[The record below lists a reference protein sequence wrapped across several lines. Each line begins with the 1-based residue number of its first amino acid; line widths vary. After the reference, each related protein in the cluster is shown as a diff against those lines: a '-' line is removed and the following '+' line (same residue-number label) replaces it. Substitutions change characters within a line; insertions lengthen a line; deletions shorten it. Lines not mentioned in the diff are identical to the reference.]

1 MFYDLSGETQ
11 MTTSPIKLYFV
22 AGERS
27 GDTHGADLI
36 AALKR
41 RGVAVEFRGMGG
53 PKMIAEGGEMI
64 EDWVEEAGVV
74 GLWEVVKNY
83 GYFRGK
89 MDQVVDEVTEWQP
102 DVIVPVD
109 YPGFNLRLAKR
120 LRAESLQSKIVYYI
134 SPQVWAWN
142 RGRIPKM
149 AAWLDRMLCIFPF
162 EKALYEESGLK
173 TDFVGHPL
181 VEQLEAVAAEP
192 VERETKLIGL
202 FPGSRLREV
211 SALFGDMVGA
221 VDRLGDEYSD
231 WRVVAVAAS
240 EKVAATMRDELV
252 RQGMVERVAITIGD
266 SHGWMQRSTFGVV
279 ASGTATLEAAV
290 FCMPYCL
297 VYRVATATF
306 LAAKFLM
313 KVPYLGIVN
322 ILAGKS
328 VVEEFLQRDLSAKK
342 LSEWMMRMASNP
354 QVRESLQTELTV
366 TMSKLGTGGAAE
378 RAADA
383 ILSEIDR
390 PFGNTQ

>member
-1 MFYDLSGETQ
+1 
-11 MTTSPIKLYFV
+11 MTTNPIKLYFV

-36 AALKR
+36 HALNR

-53 PKMIAEGGEMI
+53 PKMIAAGGEKI

-74 GLWEVVKNY
+74 GLWEVIKNY

-89 MDQVVDEVTEWQP
+89 MEQVVDEVTKWQP

-120 LRAESLQSKIVYYI
+120 LRGEPLKSKIVYYI

-149 AAWLDRMLCIFPF
+149 ATWLDRMLCIFPF

-181 VEQLEAVAAEP
+181 VEKLEEIAANP
-192 VERETKLIGL
+192 VKRESKLIGL

-211 SALFGDMVGA
+211 SALFADMVGA
-221 VDRLGDEYSD
+221 VSRLGDECSD

-240 EKVAATMRDELV
+240 EKVADAMRDELE
-252 RQGMVERVAITIGD
+252 RQGLGERVAISVGD
-266 SHGWMQRSTFGVV
+266 SHGWMQRATFGVV

-290 FCMPYCL
+290 FGMPYCL
-297 VYRVATATF
+297 VYRVATMTF

-322 ILAGKS
+322 ILAGKP
-328 VVEEFLQRDLSAKK
+328 VVEEFLQREVSPQK
-342 LSEWMMRMASNP
+342 LSQWMKRMASDP
-354 QVRESLQTELTV
+354 QDRQSLQDELTA

-390 PFGNTQ
+390 PSGNTQ

>member
-1 MFYDLSGETQ
+1 
-11 MTTSPIKLYFV
+11 MTTTPIKLYFV

-41 RGVAVEFRGMGG
+41 RGVSVEFRGMGG
-53 PKMIAEGGEMI
+53 PKMIAEGGGEI

-74 GLWEVVKNY
+74 GLWEVIKNY

-102 DVIVPVD
+102 DVIIPVD

-120 LRAESLQSKIVYYI
+120 LRAESLKSKIVYYI

-149 AAWLDRMLCIFPF
+149 ATWLDRMLCIFPF
-162 EKALYEESGLK
+162 EKVLYEESGLK

-181 VEQLEAVAAEP
+181 VEKLEEVAADP
-192 VERETKLIGL
+192 VTRESKLIGL

-211 SALFGDMVGA
+211 SALFGDMVAA
-221 VDRLGDEYSD
+221 VNRLGDEYSD

-240 EKVAATMRDELV
+240 EKVADAMRDELV
-252 RQGMVERVAITIGD
+252 KQGMVERIAITIGD

-297 VYRVATATF
+297 VYRVATVTF

-322 ILAGKS
+322 ILAGKP
-328 VVEEFLQRDLSAKK
+328 VVEEFLQRDLSPKK
-342 LSEWMMRMASNP
+342 LSQWMKRMASDP
-354 QVRESLQTELTV
+354 QECVSLQKELSA

-383 ILSEIDR
+383 ILSEIDKSSGSIELR
-390 PFGNTQ
+390 